1 MAFYAPEKLAE
12 ATSEIHP
19 EILDQLKKLKE
30 EKKKSRILIKAS
42 ELKWGQTRQATRSA
56 SMIDPRNGFKNSI
69 INFGVG
75 EISPGGHSG
84 KHKHTEAYVY
94 ILKGKGHSIIGDVRY
109 DWEEGDAVYVPP
121 DTFHQHFNDDPN
133 SVVRY
138 LRALPGP
145 LMLNMLTLLASF
157 NLSSEGMLEAVAT
170 ATGYTGGPLK
180 SYLG

>member
-1 MAFYAPEKLAE
+1 M
-12 ATSEIHP
+12 
-19 EILDQLKKLKE
+19 
-30 EKKKSRILIKAS
+30 
-42 ELKWGQTRQATRSA
+42 
-56 SMIDPRNGFKNSI
+56 
-69 INFGVG
+69 VG
-75 EISPGGHSG
+75 
-84 KHKHTEAYVY
+84 
-94 ILKGKGHSIIGDVRY
+94 Y

-180 SYLG
+180 SYFG